1 MTDIVGAHKTLEI
14 PRGDPGLGSLLLDM
28 TKIYEAES
36 RISETRVSN
45 PATSA
50 ELTSVFNE
58 ACSVSTKY
66 IAWVKY
72 EILKAKRNYDLAK
85 ATVIIDKLPDEIA
98 KLKESGLKDNA
109 DFRSALIDRDVDC
122 RKYRDISDALE
133 AVKSFL
139 EAKVKTFERSY
150 WDSKENTKKLI
161 NPAATG
167 QFNHGDVDLSS
178 PVWDTAE
185 SKISQSVS
193 PGGFIGFSKF

>member
-1 MTDIVGAHKTLEI
+1 MTDLIIASKILEI
-14 PRGDPGLGSLLLDM
+14 PRGDLGLDSLLLDM

-45 PATSA
+45 PATSS

-109 DFRSALIDRDVDC
+109 DFRSALIDRDSDC
-122 RKYRDISDALE
+122 MKYRDISESLE

-167 QFNHGDVDLSS
+167 QFNHGEGNIGNQ
-178 PVWDTAE
+178 VWE
-185 SKISQSVS
+185 STGSANPSQPS
-193 PGGFIGFSKF
+193 FIGFSKF